1 LVKVA
6 VTKFSLAARRGFVRS
21 RVHNFPSFRLHPARQ
36 DAYPPP
42 SCPAGIGRGGVLLG
56 QSGRRPGCAV
66 LHEMMLTARLP
77 AWQELVEAG
86 VRMAPFKI
94 SHVILN
100 EQLYLIF

>member
-1 LVKVA
+1 
-6 VTKFSLAARRGFVRS
+6 
-21 RVHNFPSFRLHPARQ
+21 
-36 DAYPPP
+36 
-42 SCPAGIGRGGVLLG
+42 LLG
-56 QSGRRPGCAV
+56 QSDRRPGCAV

-100 EQLYLIF
+100 EQLYLIFNQHVEYVSYYTYVLYVGMEVLIIKRNA